1 MATKKQQQTEKLY
14 AVFDPGDDLIT
25 IGDWEA
31 VRHALLEFE
40 SDSDEDDEVPF
51 DEWITQVT
59 IHELGVGRK
68 IKYTPAKFEL
78 KC

>member
-1 MATKKQQQTEKLY
+1 MAAKKQQQTEKLY

-31 VRHALLEFE
+31 VMHALLEFE
-40 SDSDEDDEVPF
+40 NDSDEYDEVPF

-59 IHELGVGRK
+59 IHELGVGRR